1 MTLSMYE
8 ASVPV
13 FVRMLNSLSSILQKA
28 AAHAEA
34 KKIDPAVF
42 VNARLYPDM
51 LPLTRQIQIASDH
64 ARGAA
69 ARLAGL
75 ERPPVAD
82 TETTFDDLQARIKLT
97 LDYIQSFK
105 PEQINGS
112 EEREITIAQRSGGEA
127 KMKGAP
133 YLLHFA
139 MPNFYFHVTT
149 AYSILREGGVEI
161 GKLDY
166 LGPLPT

>member
-13 FVRMLNSLSSILQKA
+13 FARMLSTLSAILHKA

-34 KKIDPAVF
+34 KKIDPAVLIS
-42 VNARLYPDM
+42 ARLFPDM
-51 LPLTRQIQIASDH
+51 LPLTRQVQIASDH

-75 ERPPVAD
+75 ERPAVAD
-82 TETTFDDLQARIKLT
+82 TEASFDDLQARIALT
-97 LDYIQSFK
+97 LDYIHSFK

-112 EEREITIAQRSGGEA
+112 EEREITLPLRTGEV
-127 KMKGAP
+127 KLKGQP

-149 AYSILREGGVEI
+149 AYAILREGGVEI
-161 GKLDY
+161 GKLDF